1 MRRRIGVG
9 LVTICVAVSVLLGAT
24 YDRNE
29 EAVPRAPRE
38 FSGKIVAFGDTFV
51 SVQRETS
58 RTAAVRHRFK
68 IIKETIITGTLSVGA
83 QVRVLYKVVR
93 FSRKKSVRR
102 ALLIEVI
109 PEVKPQDAEA
119 EALPPSAIEENDE
132 EY

>member
-1 MRRRIGVG
+1 MRGRIVVG
-9 LVTICVAVSVLLGAT
+9 LVTICAAASVLLGAT
-24 YDRNE
+24 YDRKE
-29 EAVPRAPRE
+29 DAVPRTPRE
-38 FSGKIVAFGDTFV
+38 LSGKIIAFSDTFV

-68 IIKETIITGTLSVGA
+68 ITKETIITGTLSVGA

-109 PEVKPQDAEA
+109 PAARPQDAEA

-132 EY
+132 E